1 MIIDRSKF
9 NAEELKQYEA
19 LIAKARVQDGSGG
32 KEGAEEEKEP
42 VPELAAAL
50 KRLER
55 LEKIIEHSQLAG
67 IARKY
72 SMLGEDEEELAN
84 TLGKLKNTDEAS
96 YNACIAALDKSL
108 ALVHKSGLFTEIGK
122 SGMGMTGGSVL
133 DRIQAAAT
141 EIQKSD
147 PALSRTSA
155 IAKAWDSNP
164 ELAREYD
171 LEYQAY

>member
-19 LIAKARVQDGSGG
+19 LTAKARVQDDSGG
-32 KEGAEEEKEP
+32 KEKTENKP

-72 SMLGEDEEELAN
+72 SMLGEDEDELAN

-96 YNACIAALDKSL
+96 YNAYIAALDKSL

-122 SGMGMTGGSVL
+122 SGIGITCGSVL

-141 EIQKSD
+141 EIQQSD
-147 PALSRTSA
+147 PALSRTAA
-155 IAKAWDSNP
+155 IAKAWDSHP
-164 ELAREYD
+164 ELAHEYD
-171 LEYQAY
+171 LEYRAY

>member
-19 LIAKARVQDGSGG
+19 LTAKARVQDDSGG
-32 KEGAEEEKEP
+32 SERTKAEKKP

-55 LEKIIEHSQLAG
+55 LEKIIEHSQLAD

-72 SMLGEDEEELAN
+72 SMLGEDEDELAN

-96 YNACIAALDKSL
+96 YNAYISALDKSL
-108 ALVHKSGLFTEIGK
+108 ALVHKSGLFTEIGR
-122 SGMGMTGGSVL
+122 SGMGITGGSVL

-147 PALSRTSA
+147 PALSRTVA
-155 IAKAWDSNP
+155 IAKAWDSHP
-164 ELAREYD
+164 ELAHEYD
-171 LEYQAY
+171 MEYRAY

>member
-9 NAEELKQYEA
+9 SAEELKQYEA
-19 LIAKARVQDGSGG
+19 LTAKARVPDDSVG
-32 KEGAEEEKEP
+32 KEGTEAEKKP

-72 SMLGEDEEELAN
+72 SMLGEDEEELMD

-96 YNACIAALDKSL
+96 YNAYIATLDKSL
-108 ALVHKSGLFTEIGK
+108 ALVHKSGLFAEIGK
-122 SGMGMTGGSVL
+122 SGMGIAGGSVL
-133 DRIQAAAT
+133 DRIQAAAA

-147 PALSRTSA
+147 PALSRTAA
-155 IAKAWDSNP
+155 IAKAWDSHP
-164 ELAREYD
+164 ELADEYD
-171 LEYQAY
+171 LEYRTY